1 MKEELYDDLF
11 EEKEEKTD
19 YSALLFPYLI
29 RWPWIVASV
38 VVCLALAAV
47 YLHFATP
54 VYNISATVL
63 IKDDKKGG
71 SVSSDLALFQDMGMF
86 NSSASVDNEIEILRS
101 KSLARKVVA
110 DLGLYIGYSR
120 RDGFRHTD
128 LYGQSPFRIDFPA
141 AVADSLAA
149 PILLKVT
156 LHPDGS
162 LQAQATQDD
171 AEIGSARFDSLP
183 AVLPTPAGTLTFLPV
198 EKIAFPEQETVIDVT
213 VGSPMAVAKGYAA
226 GLTVEPTSKTTS
238 VVTVS
243 IANTN
248 RRRGEDFIN
257 HLVENYNRDANND
270 KNEVARNTAHFIDE
284 RIAIINA
291 ELGTT
296 EAELEEF
303 KRRAGLTDLSSDAQL
318 AVAEK
323 SEYEKQVV
331 ANGTQLNLVNYLI
344 DYLARPENAQSVLPA
359 NIGLTN
365 TSVATLV
372 TAYNER
378 LIERQRLLR
387 TSSESNPVIRRL
399 DTELAGLRQSLTTSL
414 QSARKELLITQA
426 DLDRQS
432 ELYAGR
438 ISDAP
443 TQERQY
449 MSIQRQQTIKAD
461 LYLMLLQKREEN
473 NITLA
478 ATANKAKIIDDAM
491 AGNAPVSPKGKM
503 IYLLALVAGIG
514 LPVAVIYI
522 LQLLSFRIEGRAD
535 VERLT
540 TVPILGD
547 VPLSDEGQ
555 GPIAVRENEN
565 NLMTETFRNLR
576 TNLLFLPDGPQKNV
590 ILVTST
596 MSGEGKT
603 FIASNLAV
611 SLALLGKKVIIVGL
625 DIRKPGLNKVFHIS
639 HRQRGITQYLSAP
652 QDTTLDELIQPS
664 GIHPNLDLLP
674 GGVVPPNPTELVA
687 RPALDDVIRQ
697 LRGRYDYVV
706 LDTAPIGMV
715 TDTQLI
721 ARTADISLY
730 VCRADYTHKND
741 YRLINELQQQKR
753 LPGLCT
759 VINGLDMTQK
769 KYGYYYGYGKY
780 GRYYGYGKKYGY
792 GYGYGVETE
801 QHSKKK

>member
-29 RWPWIVASV
+29 RWPWIVAAV
-38 VVCLALAAV
+38 VVCLALAWV

-54 VYNISATVL
+54 VYNISTTVL

-71 SVSSDLALFQDMGMF
+71 NAGGDLALFQDLGML
-86 NSSASVDNEIEILRS
+86 NSVGSVDNEIEILRS
-101 KSLARKVVA
+101 KSLSRKVVG
-110 DLGLYIGYSR
+110 DLGLHVSYLR
-120 RDGFRHTD
+120 RDGFRRID
-128 LYGQSPFRIDFPA
+128 YYGQSPFRVDYPA
-141 AVADSLAA
+141 DVADSLSA
-149 PILLKVT
+149 PIQLRVT
-156 LHPDGS
+156 LHPNGS
-162 LQAQATQDD
+162 FQATATQN
-171 AEIGSARFDSLP
+171 ETTIGSARFDSLP
-183 AVLPTPAGTLTFLPV
+183 AVLPTSAGALTFLPV
-198 EKIAFPEQETVIDVT
+198 ARNSFPREVTEVDVT
-213 VGSPMAVAKGYAA
+213 VSSPTAVARGYA
-226 GLTVEPTSKTTS
+226 GSLTVEPTGKNTS

-243 IANTN
+243 LPNTS
-248 RRRGEDFIN
+248 RQRGEDFLNRLI
-257 HLVENYNRDANND
+257 ENYNRDANND
-270 KNEVARNTAHFIDE
+270 KNEVARNTARFIDD

-303 KRRAGLTDLSSDAQL
+303 KRSAGLTDLSSDAQM

-323 SEYEKQVV
+323 SDYEKQVV
-331 ANGTQLNLVNYLI
+331 ANGTQLNLVDYLI
-344 DYLARPENAQSVLPA
+344 DYLSRPENAHTVLPV
-359 NIGLTN
+359 NIGISN
-365 TSVATLV
+365 ESVSTLA
-372 TAYNER
+372 TAYNDR

-399 DTELAGLRQSLTTSL
+399 DSELAGLRQSLSTSL
-414 QSARKELLITQA
+414 QSARKELLITKS
-426 DLDRQS
+426 DLDRQAS
-432 ELYAGR
+432 HYAGR
-438 ISDAP
+438 ISNAP

-449 MSIQRQQTIKAD
+449 VSIQRQQTIKAE

-478 ATANKAKIIDDAM
+478 ATANKAKIIDPAM
-491 AGNAPVSPKGKM
+491 AGGAISPKTKTVYM
-503 IYLLALVAGIG
+503 LALVLGLGI
-514 LPVAVIYI
+514 PVGIIYI

-540 TVPILGD
+540 AVPIVGD

-555 GPIAVRENEN
+555 GTVVVRENEN

-576 TNLLFLPDGPQKNV
+576 TNLLFLLDGPQKNV

-603 FIASNLAV
+603 FIATNLAV
-611 SLALLGKKVIIVGL
+611 SLALLGKKVVLVGL
-625 DIRKPGLNKVFHIS
+625 DIRKPGLNKVFHLS
-639 HRQRGITQYLSAP
+639 HHHRGITQFLSAP
-652 QDTTLDELIQPS
+652 QDTSLDELIQPS
-664 GIHPNLDLLP
+664 GVHPNLDLLP

-687 RPALDDVIRQ
+687 RPALDEAIRQ
-697 LRGRYDYVV
+697 LRSRYDYVV

-721 ARTADISLY
+721 ARTADVSLY

-759 VINGLDMTQK
+759 VVNGLDITQK

-792 GYGYGVETE
+792 GYGYGVESE
-801 QHSKKK
+801 QQSKKK

>member
-257 HLVENYNRDANND
+257 RLIENYNRDANND

-344 DYLARPENAQSVLPA
+344 DYLGRPENAHTVLPV
-359 NIGLTN
+359 NIGI
-365 TSVATLV
+365 SSESISTLA

-378 LIERQRLLR
+378 MIERQRLLR

-399 DTELAGLRQSLTTSL
+399 DTELSGLRQSLATSL
-414 QSARKELLITQA
+414 QSARKELLITKA
-426 DLDRQS
+426 DLDRQAS
-432 ELYAGR
+432 HYAGR

-449 MSIQRQQTIKAD
+449 MSIQRQQTIKAE

-491 AGNAPVSPKGKM
+491 AGNAPISPKGKM
-503 IYLLALVAGIG
+503 IYMLALVAGIG
-514 LPVAVIYI
+514 LPVAIIYI

-547 VPLSDEGQ
+547 VPLSDEGD

-565 NLMTETFRNLR
+565 SPMTETFRNLR
-576 TNLLFLPDGPQKNV
+576 TNLLFLLDGPQKNV

-611 SLALLGKKVIIVGL
+611 SLALLGKKVVIVGL
-625 DIRKPGLNKVFHIS
+625 DIRKPGLNKVFHIF
-639 HRQRGITQYLSAP
+639 HHQRGITQYLSSP
-652 QDTTLDELIQPS
+652 QDTDLTGLIQPS
-664 GIHPNLDLLP
+664 GVHPNLDVLP

-687 RPALDDVIRQ
+687 RPALDEAITL
-697 LRGRYDYVV
+697 LRSRYDYVV

-715 TDTQLI
+715 TDTLLI
-721 ARTADISLY
+721 ARTADVSLY

-753 LPGLCT
+753 LPVLCT

-792 GYGYGVETE
+792 GYGYGVESE
-801 QHSKKK
+801 QQTRK

>member
-101 KSLARKVVA
+101 KSLARKVVG

-576 TNLLFLPDGPQKNV
+576 TNLLFLLDGPQKNV

>member
-11 EEKEEKTD
+11 DEREEKTD

-38 VVCLALAAV
+38 VVCLALAWV
-47 YLHFATP
+47 YLRFATP

-71 SVSSDLALFQDMGMF
+71 SISSDLALFQDLGML
-86 NSSASVDNEIEILRS
+86 STTGSVDNEIEILRS
-101 KSLARKVVA
+101 KSLAYKVVT
-110 DLGLYIGYSR
+110 DLGLYIAYSR
-120 RDGFRHTD
+120 KDGLSRTD
-128 LYGQSPFRIDFPA
+128 LYHSAPFRLDFPA
-141 AVADSLAA
+141 SRADSLPAS
-149 PILLKVT
+149 PRVDVT
-156 LHPDGS
+156 HQPDGS
-162 LQAQATQDD
+162 VQAVATLDEV
-171 AEIGSARFDSLP
+171 EIASARFDSLP
-183 AVLPTPAGTLTFLPV
+183 AVLPTSAGALTFLPRPGV
-198 EKIAFPEQETVIDVT
+198 PLPESETVINVT
-213 VGSPMAVAKGYAA
+213 VSSPLAVAKGYA
-226 GLTVEPTSKTTS
+226 GSLTVEPTSKTTS
-238 VVTVS
+238 VVTIS
-243 IANTN
+243 LPNTN
-248 RRRGEDFIN
+248 RRRGEDFLNRLI
-257 HLVENYNRDANND
+257 ENYNRDANND
-270 KNEVARNTAHFIDE
+270 KNEVARNTARFIDE

-303 KRRAGLTDLSSDAQL
+303 KRSAGLTDLSSDAQMAL
-318 AVAEK
+318 SEK
-323 SEYEKQVV
+323 SDYEKQVV
-331 ANGTQLNLVNYLI
+331 ANGTQLNLVGYLL
-344 DYLARPENAQSVLPA
+344 DYLSRPENIHNVLPV
-359 NIGLTN
+359 NVGLTN
-365 TSVATLV
+365 QAITTLV
-372 TAYNER
+372 SAYNER
-378 LIERQRLLR
+378 MIERNRLLR
-387 TSSESNPVIRRL
+387 TSSEANPVIRRL

-426 DLDRQS
+426 DLDRQAS
-432 ELYAGR
+432 RYAGR

-443 TQERQY
+443 KQERQY
-449 MSIQRQQTIKAD
+449 MSIQRQQEIKAG

-478 ATANKAKIIDDAM
+478 ATANKAKIIDEAM
-491 AGNAPVSPKGKM
+491 AGNAPIAPKTKM

-547 VPLSDEGQ
+547 VPLSDEKS
-555 GPIAVRENEN
+555 GPITVRENEN

-576 TNLLFLPDGPQKNV
+576 TNLLFLLDGPQKNV

-603 FIASNLAV
+603 FLASNLAV
-611 SLALLGKKVIIVGL
+611 SLALLGKKVVIVGL

-639 HRQRGITQYLSAP
+639 HRQHGITQYLASP
-652 QDTTLDELIQPS
+652 QDTDLFSLVQPS
-664 GIHPNLDLLP
+664 GVHANLDVLP

-687 RPALDDVIRQ
+687 RPALDEAIRQ
-697 LRGRYDYVV
+697 LRARYDYVV

-721 ARTADISLY
+721 ARTADVSLY

-759 VINGLDMTQK
+759 VVNGLDMTRK

-792 GYGYGVETE
+792 GYGYGTE
-801 QHSKKK
+801 SEQKK

>member
-71 SVSSDLALFQDMGMF
+71 NVSSDLALFQDMGMF

-449 MSIQRQQTIKAD
+449 MSIQRQQTIKAE

-576 TNLLFLPDGPQKNV
+576 TNLLFLLDGPQKNV

>member
-449 MSIQRQQTIKAD
+449 MSIQRQQTIKAE

-576 TNLLFLPDGPQKNV
+576 TNLLFLLDGPQKNV

-664 GIHPNLDLLP
+664 GIHPKLDLLP

>member
-101 KSLARKVVA
+101 KSLARKVVG

-449 MSIQRQQTIKAD
+449 MSIQRQQTIKAE

-576 TNLLFLPDGPQKNV
+576 TNLLFLLDGPQKNV

-625 DIRKPGLNKVFHIS
+625 DIRKPGLNKVFHLS
-639 HRQRGITQYLSAP
+639 HHHRGITQYLSAP
-652 QDTTLDELIQPS
+652 QETSLDELIQPS

-715 TDTQLI
+715 TDPQLI

>member
-38 VVCLALAAV
+38 VVCLALAWF
-47 YLHFATP
+47 YLRFATP

-71 SVSSDLALFQDMGMF
+71 SISSDLALFQDMGML
-86 NSSASVDNEIEILRS
+86 NAAGNVDNEIEILRS
-101 KSLARKVVA
+101 KSLVRKVVA
-110 DLGLYIGYSR
+110 DLGLYISYSQ
-120 RDGFRHTD
+120 RDGLRHPD
-128 LYGQSPFRIDFPA
+128 LYARSPFRVDFPSA
-141 AVADSLAA
+141 AADSLSA
-149 PILLKVT
+149 PLKLQVT
-156 LHPDGS
+156 LQPDGAFQV
-162 LQAQATQDD
+162 LVTQDE

-183 AVLPTPAGTLTFLPV
+183 AVLPTPAGVLTFLPAAAV
-198 EKIAFPEQETVIDVT
+198 PFPEQETVVDVT
-213 VGSPMAVAKGYAA
+213 VGSPLAVAKGYAA

-243 IANTN
+243 IANTS

-257 HLVENYNRDANND
+257 RLIENYNRDANND
-270 KNEVARNTAHFIDE
+270 KNEVARNTARFIDE

-318 AVAEK
+318 ALSEK

-331 ANGTQLNLVNYLI
+331 ANGTQLNLVSYLI
-344 DYLARPENAQSVLPA
+344 DYLARPENAHTVLPV
-359 NIGLTN
+359 NIGISSE
-365 TSVATLV
+365 SVSTLA

-378 LIERQRLLR
+378 MIERQRLLR

-399 DTELAGLRQSLTTSL
+399 DTELTGLRQSLVTSL
-414 QSARKELLITQA
+414 QSARKELLITKA
-426 DLDRQS
+426 DLDRQAS
-432 ELYAGR
+432 HYAGR

-449 MSIQRQQTIKAD
+449 MSIQRQQTIKAE

-491 AGNAPVSPKGKM
+491 AGGAISPKSKT
-503 IYLLALVAGIG
+503 IYMAAFMLGLCVPVGI
-514 LPVAVIYI
+514 IYI

-547 VPLSDEGQ
+547 VPLSDEGE
-555 GPIAVRENEN
+555 GPITVRENEN
-565 NLMTETFRNLR
+565 SLMTETFRNLR
-576 TNLLFLPDGPQKNV
+576 TNLLFLLDGPQKNV

-611 SLALLGKKVIIVGL
+611 SLALLGKKVVIVGL
-625 DIRKPGLNKVFHIS
+625 DVRKPGLNKVFHIS
-639 HRQRGITQYLSAP
+639 HRQQGITQYLASP
-652 QDTTLDELIQPS
+652 QDTRLTDLIQPS
-664 GIHPNLDLLP
+664 GIHPNLDVLP

-687 RPALDDVIRQ
+687 RPALDEAITL

-721 ARTADISLY
+721 ARTADVSLY

-753 LPGLCT
+753 LPALCT
-759 VINGLDMTQK
+759 VINGLDMTRK

-792 GYGYGVETE
+792 GYGYGVESE
-801 QHSKKK
+801 QQTRK

>member
-576 TNLLFLPDGPQKNV
+576 TNLLFLLDGPQKNV

-664 GIHPNLDLLP
+664 SIHPNLDLLP

>member
-38 VVCLALAAV
+38 VVCLALAWF
-47 YLHFATP
+47 YLRFATP

-71 SVSSDLALFQDMGMF
+71 SISSDLALFQDMGML
-86 NSSASVDNEIEILRS
+86 SSMDNVDNEIEILRS
-101 KSLARKVVA
+101 KSLVRKVVA
-110 DLGLYIGYSR
+110 DLGLYISYSQ
-120 RDGFRHTD
+120 RDGLRHPD
-128 LYGQSPFRIDFPA
+128 LYGHSPFRVDFPS
-141 AVADSLAA
+141 AVADSLSA
-149 PILLKVT
+149 PLKLEVT
-156 LHPDGS
+156 LQPGGA
-162 LQAQATQDD
+162 LQVLATQDE

-183 AVLPTPAGTLTFLPV
+183 AVLPTPAGVLTFLPV
-198 EKIAFPEQETVIDVT
+198 AAVPFPDKETVVDVT

-243 IANTN
+243 ISNTN
-248 RRRGEDFIN
+248 IRRGEDFIN
-257 HLVENYNRDANND
+257 HLIENYNRDANND

-344 DYLARPENAQSVLPA
+344 DYLGRPENAHTVLPV
-359 NIGLTN
+359 NIGI
-365 TSVATLV
+365 SSESISTLA

-378 LIERQRLLR
+378 MIERQRLLR

-399 DTELAGLRQSLTTSL
+399 DTELSGLRQSLATSL
-414 QSARKELLITQA
+414 QSARKELLITKA
-426 DLDRQS
+426 DLDRQAS
-432 ELYAGR
+432 HYAGR

-449 MSIQRQQTIKAD
+449 MSIQRQQTIKAE

-491 AGNAPVSPKGKM
+491 AGNAPISPKGKM
-503 IYLLALVAGIG
+503 IYMLALVAGIG
-514 LPVAVIYI
+514 LPVAIIYI

-547 VPLSDEGQ
+547 VPLSDEGD

-565 NLMTETFRNLR
+565 SLMTETFRNLR
-576 TNLLFLPDGPQKNV
+576 TNLLFLLDGPQKNV

-611 SLALLGKKVIIVGL
+611 SLALLGKKVVIVGL

-639 HRQRGITQYLSAP
+639 QRQRGITQYLSSP
-652 QDTTLDELIQPS
+652 QDTDLTGLIQPS
-664 GIHPNLDLLP
+664 GVHPNLDVLP

-687 RPALDDVIRQ
+687 RPALDEAITL
-697 LRGRYDYVV
+697 LRSRYDYVV

-721 ARTADISLY
+721 ARTADVSLY

-753 LPGLCT
+753 LPALCT

-792 GYGYGVETE
+792 GYGYGVESE
-801 QHSKKK
+801 QQTRK

>member
-257 HLVENYNRDANND
+257 RLIENYNRDANND

-344 DYLARPENAQSVLPA
+344 DYLGRPENAHTVLPV
-359 NIGLTN
+359 NIGI
-365 TSVATLV
+365 SSESISTLA

-378 LIERQRLLR
+378 MIERQRLLR

-399 DTELAGLRQSLTTSL
+399 DTELSGLRQSLATSL
-414 QSARKELLITQA
+414 QSARKELLITKA
-426 DLDRQS
+426 DLDRQAS
-432 ELYAGR
+432 HYAGR

-449 MSIQRQQTIKAD
+449 MSIQRQQTIKAE

-491 AGNAPVSPKGKM
+491 AGNAPISPKGKM
-503 IYLLALVAGIG
+503 IYMLALVAGIG
-514 LPVAVIYI
+514 LPVAIIYI

-547 VPLSDEGQ
+547 VPLSDEGD

-565 NLMTETFRNLR
+565 SLMTETFRNLR
-576 TNLLFLPDGPQKNV
+576 TNLLFLLDGPQKNV

-625 DIRKPGLNKVFHIS
+625 DIRKPGLNKVFHLS
-639 HRQRGITQYLSAP
+639 HHHRGITQYLSAP
-652 QDTTLDELIQPS
+652 QETSLDELIQPS

>member
-449 MSIQRQQTIKAD
+449 MSIQRQQTIKAE

-514 LPVAVIYI
+514 LPVAVINI

-576 TNLLFLPDGPQKNV
+576 TNLLFLLDGPQKNV

-792 GYGYGVETE
+792 DYGYGVETE
-801 QHSKKK
+801 HHSKKK

>member
-257 HLVENYNRDANND
+257 RLIENYNRDANND

-344 DYLARPENAQSVLPA
+344 NYLGRPENAHTVLPV
-359 NIGLTN
+359 NIGI
-365 TSVATLV
+365 SSESISTLA

-378 LIERQRLLR
+378 MIERQRLLR

-399 DTELAGLRQSLTTSL
+399 DTELSGLRQSLATSL
-414 QSARKELLITQA
+414 QSARKELLITKA
-426 DLDRQS
+426 DLDRQAS
-432 ELYAGR
+432 HYAGR

-449 MSIQRQQTIKAD
+449 MSIQRQQTIKAE

-491 AGNAPVSPKGKM
+491 AGNAPISPKGKM
-503 IYLLALVAGIG
+503 IYMLALVAGIG
-514 LPVAVIYI
+514 LPVAIIYI

-547 VPLSDEGQ
+547 VPLSDEGD

-565 NLMTETFRNLR
+565 SLMTETFRNLR
-576 TNLLFLPDGPQKNV
+576 TNLLFLLDGPQKNV

-611 SLALLGKKVIIVGL
+611 SLALLGKKVVIVGL

-639 HRQRGITQYLSAP
+639 HHQRGITQYLSSP
-652 QDTTLDELIQPS
+652 QDTDLTGLIQPS
-664 GIHPNLDLLP
+664 GVHPNLDVLP

-687 RPALDDVIRQ
+687 RPALDEAITL
-697 LRGRYDYVV
+697 LRSRYDYVV

-715 TDTQLI
+715 TDTLLI
-721 ARTADISLY
+721 ARTADVSLY

-753 LPGLCT
+753 LPVLCT

-792 GYGYGVETE
+792 GYGYGVESE
-801 QHSKKK
+801 QQTRK

>member
-86 NSSASVDNEIEILRS
+86 NSSASVDNEIEILSS

-257 HLVENYNRDANND
+257 RLIENYNRDANND

-344 DYLARPENAQSVLPA
+344 DYLGRPENAHTVLPS
-359 NIGLTN
+359 
-365 TSVATLV
+365 TSV
-372 TAYNER
+372 
-378 LIERQRLLR
+378 
-387 TSSESNPVIRRL
+387 
-399 DTELAGLRQSLTTSL
+399 
-414 QSARKELLITQA
+414 SA
-426 DLDRQS
+426 
-432 ELYAGR
+432 
-438 ISDAP
+438 
-443 TQERQY
+443 
-449 MSIQRQQTIKAD
+449 
-461 LYLMLLQKREEN
+461 
-473 NITLA
+473 
-478 ATANKAKIIDDAM
+478 
-491 AGNAPVSPKGKM
+491 VSPSR
-503 IYLLALVAGIG
+503 
-514 LPVAVIYI
+514 PWPPP
-522 LQLLSFRIEGRAD
+522 
-535 VERLT
+535 T
-540 TVPILGD
+540 TN
-547 VPLSDEGQ
+547 
-555 GPIAVRENEN
+555 A
-565 NLMTETFRNLR
+565 
-576 TNLLFLPDGPQKNV
+576 
-590 ILVTST
+590 
-596 MSGEGKT
+596 
-603 FIASNLAV
+603 
-611 SLALLGKKVIIVGL
+611 
-625 DIRKPGLNKVFHIS
+625 
-639 HRQRGITQYLSAP
+639 
-652 QDTTLDELIQPS
+652 
-664 GIHPNLDLLP
+664 
-674 GGVVPPNPTELVA
+674 
-687 RPALDDVIRQ
+687 
-697 LRGRYDYVV
+697 
-706 LDTAPIGMV
+706 
-715 TDTQLI
+715 
-721 ARTADISLY
+721 
-730 VCRADYTHKND
+730 
-741 YRLINELQQQKR
+741 
-753 LPGLCT
+753 
-759 VINGLDMTQK
+759 
-769 KYGYYYGYGKY
+769 
-780 GRYYGYGKKYGY
+780 
-792 GYGYGVETE
+792 
-801 QHSKKK
+801 

>member
-101 KSLARKVVA
+101 KSLARKVVG

-449 MSIQRQQTIKAD
+449 MSIQRQQTIKAE

-576 TNLLFLPDGPQKNV
+576 TNLLFLLDGPQKNV

-792 GYGYGVETE
+792 GYGVETE

>member
-101 KSLARKVVA
+101 KSLARKVVG

-141 AVADSLAA
+141 ALADSLAA

-576 TNLLFLPDGPQKNV
+576 TNLLFLLDGPQKNV

-792 GYGYGVETE
+792 GYGVETE

>member
-101 KSLARKVVA
+101 KSLARKVVG

-449 MSIQRQQTIKAD
+449 MSIQRQQTIKAE

-576 TNLLFLPDGPQKNV
+576 TNLLFLLDGPQKNV

-611 SLALLGKKVIIVGL
+611 SLALLGKKVVIVGL

-639 HRQRGITQYLSAP
+639 HHQRGITQYLSSP
-652 QDTTLDELIQPS
+652 QDTDLTGLIQPS
-664 GIHPNLDLLP
+664 GVHPNLDVLP

-687 RPALDDVIRQ
+687 RPALDEAITL
-697 LRGRYDYVV
+697 LRSRYDYVV

-715 TDTQLI
+715 TDTLLI
-721 ARTADISLY
+721 ARTADVSLY

-753 LPGLCT
+753 LPALCT

-792 GYGYGVETE
+792 GYGYGVESE
-801 QHSKKK
+801 QQTRK

>member
-576 TNLLFLPDGPQKNV
+576 TNLLFLLDGPQKNV

-687 RPALDDVIRQ
+687 RPALEGVIRQ

>member
-101 KSLARKVVA
+101 KSLARKVVG

-141 AVADSLAA
+141 ALADSLAA

-576 TNLLFLPDGPQKNV
+576 TNLLFLLDGPQKNV

>member
-399 DTELAGLRQSLTTSL
+399 DAELAGLRQSLTTSL

-449 MSIQRQQTIKAD
+449 MSIQRQQTIKAE

-576 TNLLFLPDGPQKNV
+576 TNLLFLLDGPQKNV

>member
-449 MSIQRQQTIKAD
+449 MSIQRQQTIKAE

-576 TNLLFLPDGPQKNV
+576 TNLLFLLDGPQKNV

>member
-101 KSLARKVVA
+101 KSLARKVVG

-141 AVADSLAA
+141 ALADSLAA

-449 MSIQRQQTIKAD
+449 MSIQRQQTIKAE

-576 TNLLFLPDGPQKNV
+576 TNLLFLLDGPQKNV

-792 GYGYGVETE
+792 GYGVETE

>member
-344 DYLARPENAQSVLPA
+344 DYLACPENAQSVLPA

-449 MSIQRQQTIKAD
+449 MSIQRQQTIKAE

-576 TNLLFLPDGPQKNV
+576 TNLLFLLDGPQKNV

-792 GYGYGVETE
+792 GYGVETE

>member
-449 MSIQRQQTIKAD
+449 MSIQRQQTIKAE

-576 TNLLFLPDGPQKNV
+576 TNLLFLLDGPQKNV

-611 SLALLGKKVIIVGL
+611 SLALLGKKVVIVGL

-639 HRQRGITQYLSAP
+639 HHQRGITQYLSSP
-652 QDTTLDELIQPS
+652 QDTDLTGLIQPS
-664 GIHPNLDLLP
+664 GVHPNLDVLP

-687 RPALDDVIRQ
+687 RPALDEAITL
-697 LRGRYDYVV
+697 LRSRYDYVV

-715 TDTQLI
+715 TDTLLI
-721 ARTADISLY
+721 ARTADVSLY

-753 LPGLCT
+753 LPVLCT

-792 GYGYGVETE
+792 GYGYGVESE
-801 QHSKKK
+801 QQTRK

>member
-576 TNLLFLPDGPQKNV
+576 TNLLFLLDGPQKNV

>member
-11 EEKEEKTD
+11 EEREEKTD
-19 YSALLFPYLI
+19 YSALLFPYII

-38 VVCLALAAV
+38 VLCLALAWV
-47 YLHFATP
+47 YLRFATP

-71 SVSSDLALFQDMGMF
+71 GISSDLALFQDMGMI
-86 NSSASVDNEIEILRS
+86 SASGNVDNEIEILRS
-101 KSLARKVVA
+101 KSLAHKVVS
-110 DLGLYIGYSR
+110 DLGLYISYSLH
-120 RDGFRHTD
+120 DGLSRTD
-128 LYGQSPFRIDFPA
+128 LYRSAPFRVDFPA
-141 AVADSLAA
+141 ARADSLPAA
-149 PILLKVT
+149 LRLQVT
-156 LHPDGS
+156 LRPDGS
-162 LQAQATQDD
+162 LQAAATLDD
-171 AEIGSARFDSLP
+171 TEIASARFDSLP
-183 AVLPTPAGTLTFLPV
+183 AVLPTSVGVLTLLPCA
-198 EKIAFPEQETVIDVT
+198 EIPLPEDEAVIDVT
-213 VGSPMAVAKGYAA
+213 VSAPRTVARGYAA
-226 GLTVEPTSKTTS
+226 SLSVEPTSKTTS
-238 VVTVS
+238 VVTIS
-243 IANTN
+243 LPNTN
-248 RRRGEDFIN
+248 RRRGEDYIN
-257 HLVENYNRDANND
+257 RLVDNYNRDANND
-270 KNEVARNTAHFIDE
+270 KNEVARNTARFIDE

-303 KRRAGLTDLSSDAQL
+303 KRSAGLTDLSSDAQL
-318 AVAEK
+318 ALSER

-331 ANGTQLNLVNYLI
+331 ANGTQLNLVGYLL
-344 DYLARPENAQSVLPA
+344 DYLSRPENAHNVLPV
-359 NIGLTN
+359 NVGLTN
-365 TSVATLV
+365 QGITTLV
-372 TAYNER
+372 SAYNER
-378 LIERQRLLR
+378 MIERNRLLR
-387 TSSESNPVIRRL
+387 TSSEANPVIRRL
-399 DTELAGLRQSLTTSL
+399 DTELSGLRQSLTTSL
-414 QSARKELLITQA
+414 RSARKELLITQA
-426 DLDRQS
+426 DLDRQANR
-432 ELYAGR
+432 YAGR

-443 TQERQY
+443 TQERRY
-449 MSIQRQQTIKAD
+449 MSIQRQQEIKAG

-478 ATANKAKIIDDAM
+478 ATTNKAKIIDDAM
-491 AGNAPVSPKGKM
+491 AGNAPISPKGKI
-503 IYLLALVAGIG
+503 IYLIALVAGIG
-514 LPVAVIYI
+514 LPVAVIYV

-547 VPLSDEGQ
+547 VPLSDEET

-565 NLMTETFRNLR
+565 SLMTETFRNLR
-576 TNLLFLPDGPQKNV
+576 TNLLFLLDGPQKNV
-590 ILVTST
+590 VLVTST

-611 SLALLGKKVIIVGL
+611 SLALLGKKVVIVGL
-625 DIRKPGLNKVFHIS
+625 DIRKPGLNKVFRIS
-639 HRQRGITQYLSAP
+639 HHQRGVTQYLAAP
-652 QDTTLDELIQPS
+652 QDTDLFSLVRPS
-664 GIHPNLDLLP
+664 EVHANLDVLP

-687 RPALDDVIRQ
+687 RPALDEAIRL
-697 LRGRYDYVV
+697 LRDKYDYVV

-721 ARTADISLY
+721 ARTADVSLY

-792 GYGYGVETE
+792 GYGYGVESGQE
-801 QHSKKK
+801 K

>member
-449 MSIQRQQTIKAD
+449 MSIQRQQTIKAE

-555 GPIAVRENEN
+555 GSIAVRENEN

-576 TNLLFLPDGPQKNV
+576 TNLLFLLDGPQKNV

-730 VCRADYTHKND
+730 ACRADYTHKND

-792 GYGYGVETE
+792 GYGVETE

>member
-101 KSLARKVVA
+101 KSLARKVVG

-344 DYLARPENAQSVLPA
+344 DYLGRPENAHTVLPV
-359 NIGLTN
+359 NIGI
-365 TSVATLV
+365 SSESISTLA

-378 LIERQRLLR
+378 MIERQRLLR

-399 DTELAGLRQSLTTSL
+399 DTELSGLRQSLATSL
-414 QSARKELLITQA
+414 QSARKELLITKA
-426 DLDRQS
+426 DLDRQAS
-432 ELYAGR
+432 HYAGR

-449 MSIQRQQTIKAD
+449 MSIQRQQTIKAE

-491 AGNAPVSPKGKM
+491 AGNAPISPKGKM
-503 IYLLALVAGIG
+503 IYMLALVAGIG
-514 LPVAVIYI
+514 LPVAIIYI

-547 VPLSDEGQ
+547 VPLSDEGD

-565 NLMTETFRNLR
+565 SLMTETFRNLR
-576 TNLLFLPDGPQKNV
+576 TNLLFLLDGPQKNV

-611 SLALLGKKVIIVGL
+611 SLALLGKKVVIVGL

-639 HRQRGITQYLSAP
+639 HHQRGITQYLSSP
-652 QDTTLDELIQPS
+652 QDTDLTGLIQPS
-664 GIHPNLDLLP
+664 GVHPNLDVLP

-687 RPALDDVIRQ
+687 RPALDEAITL
-697 LRGRYDYVV
+697 LRSRYDYVV

-715 TDTQLI
+715 TDTLLI
-721 ARTADISLY
+721 ARTADVSLY

-753 LPGLCT
+753 LPVLCT

-792 GYGYGVETE
+792 GYGYGVESE
-801 QHSKKK
+801 QQTRK

>member
-101 KSLARKVVA
+101 KSLARKVVG

-449 MSIQRQQTIKAD
+449 MSIQRQQTIKAE

-576 TNLLFLPDGPQKNV
+576 TNLLFLLDGPQKNV

-625 DIRKPGLNKVFHIS
+625 DIRKPGLNKVFHLS
-639 HRQRGITQYLSAP
+639 HHHRGITQYLSAP
-652 QDTTLDELIQPS
+652 QETSLDELIQPS

-792 GYGYGVETE
+792 GYGVETE

>member
-576 TNLLFLPDGPQKNV
+576 TNLLFLLDGPQKNV

-792 GYGYGVETE
+792 GYGVETE

>member
-449 MSIQRQQTIKAD
+449 MSIQRQQTIKAE

-576 TNLLFLPDGPQKNV
+576 TNLLFLLDGPQKNV

-801 QHSKKK
+801 HHSKKK

>member
-162 LQAQATQDD
+162 LQAQATQDG

-449 MSIQRQQTIKAD
+449 MSIQRQQTIKAE

-491 AGNAPVSPKGKM
+491 AGNTPVSPKGKM

-576 TNLLFLPDGPQKNV
+576 TNLLFLLDGPQKNV

-792 GYGYGVETE
+792 GYGVETE